1 MRIPHAMGDLSRFVR
16 IDRGAAGQM
25 SRRRRPMP
33 ARHDQLVR
41 YVRTADGA
49 RIAWAEIGEGPP
61 VVKAANWLTHLE
73 YERQSPV
80 WAHWISFF
88 SDHFRFI
95 RYDERGCGLS
105 AGADAELSLERRVE
119 DLEAVIEAAGVAEP
133 LTLLGISQGAAT
145 CVGYAVRHPER
156 VARLILYGGYARGFT
171 HSANEAVRT
180 EWNAIIDLARVS
192 WARDNPA
199 FRSVFTGQ
207 FIPEGTPEQ
216 LEWLNELCRR
226 SSTGPVAAQVLRA
239 CGDIDVVDLLPRVQA
254 PTLVMHASRDA
265 VVPVQSGRRLASEIP
280 GAEFVQLE
288 SRNHVLL
295 RDEPAWAR
303 FREAVLRF
311 TERGA
316 EADGEPFQSLTPRQR
331 EILSLLA
338 EGLSNAAIAERL
350 EISEKTV
357 RNQVSTLFDKLGV
370 WTRAQA
376 IVFARDRNFAGGSRG
391 TSR

>member
-1 MRIPHAMGDLSRFVR
+1 MSRG
-16 IDRGAAGQM
+16 RGA
-25 SRRRRPMP
+25 MP

-49 RIAWAEIGEGPP
+49 RLAWGELGEGPP
-61 VVKAANWLTHLE
+61 VIKAANWLTHLE
-73 YERQSPV
+73 YERESPV

-88 SDHFRFI
+88 SEQFRFI

-105 AGADAELSLERRVE
+105 AGAEAEFSLDRRVA
-119 DLEAVIEAAGVAEP
+119 DFEAVIDAAGVTEP

-145 CVGYAVRHPER
+145 CVAYAVRHPER
-156 VARLILYGGYARGFT
+156 VARLILYGGYARGFA
-171 HSANEAVRT
+171 HSRSDAVRT

-199 FRSVFTGQ
+199 FRGVFTGQ
-207 FIPEGTPEQ
+207 FIPDGTPEQ

-254 PTLVMHASRDA
+254 PTMVLHASRDA

-295 RDEPAWAR
+295 REEPAWTR

-311 TERGA
+311 TGRGA
-316 EADGEPFQSLTPRQR
+316 AADDEAFRSLSQRQR

-338 EGLSNAAIAERL
+338 DGLSNAAIAERL

-357 RNQVSTLFDKLGV
+357 RNQVSGLFDKLGV

-391 TSR
+391 NAR